1 MSKLVETKT
10 TKEEECVIF
19 FKYKYYK
26 KGDVNK
32 DGSQRFVCKE
42 KKCFSSVTKLG
53 DEIIKMSGRIVNM
66 EDINEELVKVCH
78 NNNHPSFSDADIIG
92 EHFCGALK
100 TRVSNEPDTSIQ
112 QIYQEEQSKLIQN
125 LQNLK
130 VVAESVHNIDQCKVV
145 YIRTIINW
153 ND

>member
-1 MSKLVETKT
+1 
-10 TKEEECVIF
+10 
-19 FKYKYYK
+19 
-26 KGDVNK
+26 
-32 DGSQRFVCKE
+32 VCKE

-53 DEIIKMSGRIVNM
+53 DEIIKRKERFENS
-66 EDINEELVKVCH
+66 EEINEELVKVCH
-78 NNNHPSFSDADIIG
+78 NNSHRSLTDADIIG
-92 EHFCGALK
+92 GNFCGALK
-100 TRVSNEPDTSIQ
+100 TRVSNEPDKSIQ

-145 YIRTIINW
+145 YIRTIINSW

>member
-1 MSKLVETKT
+1 
-10 TKEEECVIF
+10 
-19 FKYKYYK
+19 
-26 KGDVNK
+26 
-32 DGSQRFVCKE
+32 VCKE